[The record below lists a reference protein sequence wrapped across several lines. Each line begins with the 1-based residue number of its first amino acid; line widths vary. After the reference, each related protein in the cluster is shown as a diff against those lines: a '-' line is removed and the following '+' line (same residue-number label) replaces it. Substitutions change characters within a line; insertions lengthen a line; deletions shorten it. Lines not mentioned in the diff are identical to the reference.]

1 VIINMSFFILIVCGK
16 TSFVYRDNDRAID
29 LSKINYFCGNIKY
42 FGVLGTSLSLGLSLF
57 QYFWFL
63 GIRLPMGQSFIKP
76 SF

>member
-1 VIINMSFFILIVCGK
+1 MSFFILIVCGK
-16 TSFVYRDNDRAID
+16 ASFVYRDKDCDKDRAID
-29 LSKINYFCGNIKY
+29 LSKINSFCGIIKY
-42 FGVLGTSLSLGLSLF
+42 FGVLGTSLF